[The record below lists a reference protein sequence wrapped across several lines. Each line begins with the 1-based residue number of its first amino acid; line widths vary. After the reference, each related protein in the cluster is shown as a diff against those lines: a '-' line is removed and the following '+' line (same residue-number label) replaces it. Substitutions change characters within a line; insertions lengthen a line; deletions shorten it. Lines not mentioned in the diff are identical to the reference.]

1 MAELNYVNAGERI
14 GAHTINGIIDALG
27 GPNIPSDG
35 GFFKTS
41 TGALFQRRN
50 IIGSDFNKTADSLFD
65 VKWAEAPRK
74 LSCEYKMLYIQLGR
88 DFDFIKNRLE
98 VDQIWAYDGDSE
110 KGIDLSGSFEVNGPG
125 RFYDGFVNTQLSALQ
140 EFPYPGL
147 SVQTDP
153 YKIGYGDGYLYGV
166 YVKGNDEDN
175 STKKVFI
182 ITNEYESDNIKEFAQ
197 LSVNLTD
204 VTISKITKLAVC
216 TPSELTNG
224 AKDHYMGSQLIK
236 LPNEWSTDPDEDI
249 KFRLRGK
256 VETNDQGQYKWK
268 IECYNGLFINDKT
281 KDEDSGVRYN
291 THNFNDITPNKGI
304 NWTQISASENWEDS
318 ISKDINV
325 YMNLTCTIEPATGSG
340 EDFNGQY
347 LITTTPAS
355 QMIHRTKEGTA
366 SLSATY
372 VVGTVKFRNEIV
384 DVHQNMLGDQTFIE
398 MFNADTLN
406 DALANLSSELF
417 KVDSELSVLQLSSI
431 ERHEY
436 KNEDGAVL
444 GTALEIYQFHDIEN
458 GRDINDNDPKLTDF
472 IVRTKSENGLPAEVQ
487 YLNLSSVLNQISGTC
502 SCEISV
508 DTDILNQTSSLQK
521 LSNDDNEWYQ
531 LYNFNNTRADLD
543 AKIWTIGDLD
553 SSKSG
558 KVGKLIDPS
567 SKALL
572 SVDILVRDNSTKQ
585 LKYMNLSVDSVKVDT
600 YAANTKVKSIAYGTE
615 IVFGQYTD
623 QNYLTLGN
631 FATRPNTKLSGL
643 IKNNGLVDITDEN
656 TWVLTKKYDPRT
668 QMMELTYDKLQLSVD
683 LSAISSA
690 ISCDTDAT
698 PAQKSIEKNNGYIQL
713 YDFDAPNITTK
724 KTTLDNL
731 SATYDLLDTND
742 AVLVRSGTE
751 LKYKRFQIETKLP
764 GGGGQTSGYTGT
776 QTQATTIKWNT
787 DGQYKIELWGKDFQY
802 ENGLLKSVGAEKKIA
817 ALDTVGYSGS

>member
-27 GPNIPSDG
+27 GPSIPSDG
-35 GFFKTS
+35 DFTKTS
-41 TGALFQRRN
+41 NG
-50 IIGSDFNKTADSLFD
+50 SLFRKSYSTGNGIQNKLYEFLD
-65 VKWAEAPRK
+65 VKYAEAPSE
-74 LSCEYKMLYIQLGR
+74 LSCGYKMIYINLGKNL
-88 DFDFIKNRLE
+88 DFAKKKLDTGSILCF
-98 VDQIWAYDGDSE
+98 DGDSSTGFE
-110 KGIDLSGSFEVNGPG
+110 LSNSNFYTNGVEGEDEIPN
-125 RFYDGFVNTQLSALQ
+125 FYDGYVCTKLSALQ
-140 EFPYPGL
+140 KFTVDKGEDEEEE
-147 SVQTDP
+147 V
-153 YKIGYGDGYLYGV
+153 GYGDGTLYGW
-166 YVKGNDEDN
+166 KFKAQKDDSGGN
-175 STKKVFI
+175 VFV
-182 ITNEYESDNIKEFAQ
+182 ITNEYEQDNVIGFLSEQGYSDVEF
-197 LSVNLTD
+197 D
-204 VTISKITKLAVC
+204 TKRTLAVI
-216 TPSELTNG
+216 TTSPKGNV
-224 AKDHYMGSQLIK
+224 LIK
-236 LPNEWSTDPDEDI
+236 IPNDIEFEPDEDI
-249 KFRLRGK
+249 RFRLRGSIEKNEDGQKRIK
-256 VETNDQGQYKWK
+256 VEYYQGYF
-268 IECYNGLFINDKT
+268 LANDKDADT
-281 KDEDSGVRYN
+281 GVRWN
-291 THNFNDITPNKGI
+291 NHQFTDITPNPVLGWHTLSVS
-304 NWTQISASENWEDS
+304 NWTTEKISEK
-318 ISKDINV
+318 IPV
-325 YMNLTCTIEPATGSG
+325 YLNLTATYEPATGSG
-340 EDFNGQY
+340 EDFNGQFNVS
-347 LITTTPAS
+347 LEAAEEGRSVP
-355 QMIHRTKEGTA
+355 HEGEEEGTN
-366 SLSATY
+366 SLCSTY
-372 VVGTVKFRNEIV
+372 VIGQIDFEGDIV
-384 DVHQNMLGDQTFIE
+384 DVKQNILGEQTNI
-398 MFNADTLN
+398 
-406 DALANLSSELF
+406 ELF
-417 KVDSELSVLQLSSI
+417 NDEAISAAVDDIVPEVLSNYLPKVDSEVPLLQLSSVGK
-431 ERHEY
+431 Y
-436 KNEDGAVL
+436 SYEDEEEGEKDAY
-444 GTALEIYQFHDIEN
+444 EIYQFHNLDNQVQINENRNKYSDILIRTRSN
-458 GRDINDNDPKLTDF
+458 TDDKKPA
-472 IVRTKSENGLPAEVQ
+472 IVEYLP
-487 YLNLSSVLNQISGTC
+487 LSALSAS
-502 SCEISV
+502 SAAEISV
-508 DTDILNQTSSLQK
+508 DTDIPNQTSSLQK
-521 LSNDDNEWYQ
+521 LSNDNNEWYQ
-531 LYNFNNTRADLD
+531 LYNFNNTQADLD